1 MSDTER
7 LQKFIQQQGQV
18 RWKDV
23 LDAGL
28 NPNLLYRLL
37 ERGEVERIARGLYR
51 VPGNFPGQQED
62 LVEAAHLVPQGV
74 VSLLSALTLHG
85 IGTQMPR
92 SVWIALDRSK
102 TRKPP
107 RVRGMPVK
115 FVWFS
120 GAAFTD
126 GQEEL
131 YIDGAKIRVYSP
143 AKTVADLF
151 KYRGKI
157 GIDVA
162 VEALREGLRERRFTP
177 AEVVRFAQVCR
188 VSAVMKPYLQAM
200 TG

>member
-7 LQKFIQQQGQV
+7 LQKFIQQQGPV

-37 ERGEVERIARGLYR
+37 KRGEVERIARGLYR
-51 VPGNFPGQQED
+51 VPGNFPSQHGD

-102 TRKPP
+102 NRKPP
-107 RVRGMPVK
+107 RVRGMPVE

-126 GQEEL
+126 GQEEHH
-131 YIDGAKIRVYSP
+131 IDGAKIRVYSP

-177 AEVVRFAQVCR
+177 AEVERFAQVCR
-188 VSAVMKPYLQAM
+188 VSAVMKPYLQAL

>member
-7 LQKFIQQQGQV
+7 LRKFIQQQGQV

-23 LDAGL
+23 LDSGL

-37 ERGEVERIARGLYR
+37 KRGEVKRIAHGLYR
-51 VPGNFPGQQED
+51 VPGNFPSQQED

-107 RVRGMPVK
+107 RVQGMPVE

-177 AEVVRFAQVCR
+177 AEVERFAQVCR

-200 TG
+200 TV